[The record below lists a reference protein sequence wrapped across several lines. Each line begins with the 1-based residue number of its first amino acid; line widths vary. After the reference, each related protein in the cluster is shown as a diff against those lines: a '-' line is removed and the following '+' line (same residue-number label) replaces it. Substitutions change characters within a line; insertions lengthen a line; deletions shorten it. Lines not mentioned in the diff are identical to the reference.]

1 MAEWSRFKLHLADIL
16 LCHESAELALG
27 VDDVNTARIMMSR
40 FSHYSEDNSMS
51 LFIKLRIEE
60 GSGDIEE
67 AKKYGDLLLTR
78 YPNSPEAKKYQ
89 NNDY

>member
-1 MAEWSRFKLHLADIL
+1 
-16 LCHESAELALG
+16 
-27 VDDVNTARIMMSR
+27 MSR